1 MRRISCVLSTAHLKD
16 YGLPRMTFCVADKG
30 GFVATINAGWADVDP
45 RKDGRACE
53 AMDEALG
60 EIFSIGVL
68 RL

>member
-1 MRRISCVLSTAHLKD
+1 
-16 YGLPRMTFCVADKG
+16 MTFCVADKG